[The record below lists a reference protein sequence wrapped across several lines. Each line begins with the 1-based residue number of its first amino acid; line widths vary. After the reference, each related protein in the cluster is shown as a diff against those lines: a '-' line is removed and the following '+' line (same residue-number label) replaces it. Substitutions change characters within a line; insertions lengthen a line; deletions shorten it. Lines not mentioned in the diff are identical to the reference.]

1 MNRLLFLI
9 STATEIES
17 EIARG
22 KQCPSPLKPERKVL
36 ATEVSSFYSTSGHM
50 TVGHQYHLYQMV
62 EHSLAYFIAVMRTH
76 PVSDFRRISVISEL
90 VNKFRN

>member
-1 MNRLLFLI
+1 M
-9 STATEIES
+9 
-17 EIARG
+17 
-22 KQCPSPLKPERKVL
+22 PLAPQTRSKGSSYL
-36 ATEVSSFYSTSGHM
+36 GSSFYSTSGHV
-50 TVGHQYHLYQMV
+50 TVGRQYHLYKTV